1 MVAANGLREDREYM
15 QVEHSVKGFEMA
27 GVD

>member
-1 MVAANGLREDREYM
+1 MVAANGLREDCEYM
-15 QVEHSVKGFEMA
+15 QVEHSVKGFEMV